1 MSIVIFFSPSSNTPV
16 FGGVE
21 RGHVKET
28 EADHGHR
35 GPDGER
41 SDEPEEE
48 AQQPSVT
55 NHQLE
60 YRGHT
65 DGALNLSDSLLAMVV
80 VLIYYVQP
88 GRGETVYLPH
98 LQPGFLVNLSP
109 GLVILQRRTLPG
121 PLVQGQDCQGRSDEG
136 EGSAL
141 DYWEAATN
149 DGLEESHDAGDKKYG
164 GDYVAASWVVISEEM
179 FCYTFV
185 FNLY

>member
-1 MSIVIFFSPSSNTPV
+1 M

-65 DGALNLSDSLLAMVV
+65 DGALNLSDSLLAMIV
-80 VLIYYVQP
+80 VLTPSPV
-88 GRGETVYLPH
+88 RGEATYLPH
-98 LQPGFLVNLSP
+98 LLSGFLVNLSP
-109 GLVILQRRTLPG
+109 GLVILQRRTLPR
-121 PLVQGQDCQGRSDEG
+121 PF
-136 EGSAL
+136 
-141 DYWEAATN
+141 
-149 DGLEESHDAGDKKYG
+149 
-164 GDYVAASWVVISEEM
+164 I
-179 FCYTFV
+179 
-185 FNLY
+185 

>member
-1 MSIVIFFSPSSNTPV
+1 MSIVIFFLPSSNTPV

-80 VLIYYVQP
+80 VLIHYVQSP
-88 GRGETVYLPH
+88 VQAEEK
-98 LQPGFLVNLSP
+98 LSP
-109 GLVILQRRTLPG
+109 CHISSLVSSSI
-121 PLVQGQDCQGRSDEG
+121 
-136 EGSAL
+136 
-141 DYWEAATN
+141 
-149 DGLEESHDAGDKKYG
+149 
-164 GDYVAASWVVISEEM
+164 
-179 FCYTFV
+179 
-185 FNLY
+185 